1 MPPRPQ
7 PRPKPLPTR
16 PGQGGS
22 TQAFATSPIAAFRA
36 ALRTAAL
43 TTLRAALLAA
53 TCLTLP
59 ALPALAQAAPDT
71 VNKEDLTTLRGRIDK
86 LRQDIAS
93 AEEVRGEAG
102 DQLRESEKA
111 ISDANR
117 ALRELTAEQQAARA
131 ELRGIAVRRNQQEGE
146 FTASQARL
154 GRLLAARYQ
163 GSEQGFLRLAL
174 SGADPNV
181 TARELHYFGYV
192 SRAQAQ
198 FVRTLRSGVARLLD
212 LEGQTRE
219 KTRELAQLEG
229 RQRDERRA
237 LLARQSD
244 RRKVLS
250 SIQGQIRAQRREVKS
265 LERNEA
271 RLTRLVEEI
280 AKVIASPGKSGRRN
294 DKLPEAVAGQ
304 SDGLFAR
311 LKGSLRLPVRGEVSN
326 RYGTSRAEGGP
337 KWKGLFIRTET
348 GQEVRAV
355 ASGRVV
361 FSEWMR
367 GFGNLLIVDHGQGY
381 LTIYGNNEATLK
393 QVGEQVKTGDTV
405 ATVGASGGSPES
417 GLYFEIRH
425 QGRTFDPLSWVAL
438 K

>member
-1 MPPRPQ
+1 MKAPRSA
-7 PRPKPLPTR
+7 R
-16 PGQGGS
+16 
-22 TQAFATSPIAAFRA
+22 QAH
-36 ALRTAAL
+36 ALRNPFTAGPRTLITSVNFVIFVTFVAL
-43 TTLRAALLAA
+43 ITPGLAFPAA
-53 TCLTLP
+53 
-59 ALPALAQAAPDT
+59 PALAQASGE
-71 VNKEDLTTLRGRIDK
+71 KEDLQNLRGRIDK

-93 AEEVRGEAG
+93 AEGVKGEAS

-117 ALRELTAEQQAARA
+117 ALRELGEEQQTARGALREIAAK
-131 ELRGIAVRRNQQEGE
+131 RGQQEGDLS
-146 FTASQARL
+146 ASQARL

-163 GSEQGFLRLAL
+163 GGEQGFLRLAL
-174 SGADPNV
+174 SGADPNL
-181 TARELHYFGYV
+181 TARELHYFSYI

-198 FVRTLRSGVARLLD
+198 FVRALHSGIAQLRD
-212 LEGQTRE
+212 LEEQTRT
-219 KTRELAQLEG
+219 KTRELAELES

-237 LLARQSD
+237 LVVRQAD
-244 RRKVLS
+244 RRKLLS
-250 SIQGQIRAQRREVKS
+250 SIQGQIKAQRREVKS

-280 AKVIASPGKSGRRN
+280 AKVIATPTNPGRRN
-294 DKLPEAVAGQ
+294 ERLPEAGTNTGEGV
-304 SDGLFAR
+304 FAK
-311 LKGSLRLPVRGEVSN
+311 LKGALRLPVRGEVSN
-326 RYGTSRAEGGP
+326 RYGTSRAGGGP
-337 KWKGLFIRTET
+337 NWKGVFIRTET

-355 ASGRVV
+355 APGRVV

-367 GFGNLLIVDHGQGY
+367 GFGNLLILDHGQGY

-393 QVGEQVKTGDTV
+393 QVGDQVKTGDTV

-425 QGRTFDPLSWVAL
+425 QGRTFDPLSWVSL

>member
-1 MPPRPQ
+1 MLRIA
-7 PRPKPLPTR
+7 LL
-16 PGQGGS
+16 G
-22 TQAFATSPIAAFRA
+22 AALFACPIAAQVPSKSA
-36 ALRTAAL
+36 S
-43 TTLRAALLAA
+43 
-53 TCLTLP
+53 
-59 ALPALAQAAPDT
+59 Q
-71 VNKEDLTTLRGRIDK
+71 EDLKTLRGRIDK

-93 AEEVRGEAG
+93 AEEVKGEAS

-117 ALRELTAEQQAARA
+117 ALRELAADQQAARND
-131 ELRGIAVRRNQQEGE
+131 LRDIAGRRTRQEGDLA
-146 FTASQARL
+146 ASQARL

-163 GSEQGFLRLAL
+163 GGEQGFLRLAL
-174 SGADPNV
+174 SGADPNL
-181 TARELHYFGYV
+181 TARELHYFGYI
-192 SRAQAQ
+192 SRAQAE
-198 FVRTLRSGVARLLD
+198 FVRSLRSGVARLRD

-219 KTRELAQLEG
+219 KTRELAELEA

-237 LLARQSD
+237 LLSRQAE
-244 RRKVLS
+244 RRKVLAG
-250 SIQGQIRAQRREVKS
+250 IQGQIRAQRREVKS

-280 AKVIASPGKSGRRN
+280 AKVIAAPARPGRRN
-294 DKLPEAVAGQ
+294 DKLPEAGAAPT
-304 SDGLFAR
+304 DGLFAR

-326 RYGTSRAEGGP
+326 RYGTSRAGGGP
-337 KWKGLFIRTET
+337 NWKGLFIRTET

-355 ASGRVV
+355 AAGRVV
-361 FSEWMR
+361 FAEWMR
-367 GFGNLLIVDHGQGY
+367 GFGNLLILDHGQGY

-393 QVGEQVKTGDTV
+393 QVGDQVKAGDAV

-425 QGRTFDPLSWVAL
+425 QGRTFDPLSWVSL

>member
-1 MPPRPQ
+1 VAVI
-7 PRPKPLPTR
+7 
-16 PGQGGS
+16 G
-22 TQAFATSPIAAFRA
+22 AAVFASGA
-36 ALRTAAL
+36 TA
-43 TTLRAALLAA
+43 
-53 TCLTLP
+53 
-59 ALPALAQAAPDT
+59 QVAAPAASQ
-71 VNKEDLTTLRGRIDK
+71 EDLKTLRGRIDK

-93 AEEVRGEAG
+93 AEEVKGEAS

-117 ALRELTAEQQAARA
+117 ALRELAGDQQAARN
-131 ELRGIAVRRNQQEGE
+131 ELRDIAGRRNQQEGDLA
-146 FTASQARL
+146 ASQARL

-163 GSEQGFLRLAL
+163 GGEQGFLRLAL
-174 SGADPNV
+174 SGADPNL
-181 TARELHYFGYV
+181 TARELHYFGYI
-192 SRAQAQ
+192 SRAQAE
-198 FVRTLRSGVARLLD
+198 FVRSLRSGVARLRD

-219 KTRELAQLEG
+219 KTRELSELEG
-229 RQRDERRA
+229 KQRDERRG
-237 LLARQSD
+237 LLARQAE
-244 RRKVLS
+244 RRKVLAG
-250 SIQGQIRAQRREVKS
+250 IQGQIKAQRREVKS

-280 AKVIASPGKSGRRN
+280 AKVIASPPRSARRN
-294 DKLPEAVAGQ
+294 DKLPEAGAGA

-326 RYGTSRAEGGP
+326 RYGTSRAGGGP
-337 KWKGLFIRTET
+337 NWKGLFIRTET

-355 ASGRVV
+355 AAGRVV
-361 FSEWMR
+361 FAEWMR
-367 GFGNLLIVDHGQGY
+367 GFGNLLILDHGQGY

-393 QVGEQVKTGDTV
+393 QVGDQVKTGDAV

-425 QGRTFDPLSWVAL
+425 EGRTFDPLSWVSL

>member
-1 MPPRPQ
+1 MRPRQKPRPG
-7 PRPKPLPTR
+7 PSPTR
-16 PGQGGS
+16 PGPGAD
-22 TQAFATSPIAAFRA
+22 TQAFASRLRA
-36 ALRTAAL
+36 ATLC
-43 TTLRAALLAA
+43 TLRAARLGA
-53 TCLTLP
+53 TCLALAGLP
-59 ALPALAQAAPDT
+59 ALPAYAQGAAAAD
-71 VNKEDLTTLRGRIDK
+71 KEDLKALRGRIDK

-93 AEEVRGEAG
+93 AEEVKSEAS

-111 ISDANR
+111 ISDSNR
-117 ALRELTAEQQAARA
+117 ALRDLAAEQQAART
-131 ELRGIAVRRNQQEGE
+131 ELRDIGGRRNRQENE
-146 FTASQARL
+146 LAASQARL

-163 GSEQGFLRLAL
+163 GGEQGFLRLAL

-181 TARELHYFGYV
+181 TARELHYFSYI

-198 FVRTLRSGVARLLD
+198 FVRSLRAGIVRLLD
-212 LEGQTRE
+212 LEGETRE
-219 KTRELAQLEG
+219 KNRELAQLEA
-229 RQRDERRA
+229 RQREERRA
-237 LLARQSD
+237 LLARQAE

-250 SIQGQIRAQRREVKS
+250 GIQGQIRTQRREVKS

-280 AKVIASPGKSGRRN
+280 AKVIAAPSKPGRRN
-294 DKLPEAVAGQ
+294 EKLPEAGTNTG
-304 SDGLFAR
+304 DGVFTR
-311 LKGSLRLPVRGEVSN
+311 MKGSLRLPVRGEVAN

-337 KWKGLFIRTET
+337 SWKGVFIRTES
-348 GQEVRAV
+348 GQEVKAV
-355 ASGRVV
+355 APGRVV
-361 FSEWMR
+361 FAEWMR

-393 QVGEQVKTGDTV
+393 QVGDQVRTGDAV

-425 QGRTFDPLSWVAL
+425 QGRTFDPLSWVSL